1 MSPLRA
7 TVPTGGVR
15 VDIYEIDPA
24 TGTYLGPPYDSVYV
38 YAIGTADALK
48 VKIGYTTGRLE
59 RRLSEIQVGC
69 PLPLEILWWAEAGP
83 GLEEALHRIF
93 ARQRLR
99 GEWFELGPERLSMF
113 DALHEELYSENY
125 ALIEQD
131 AAQHHAR
138 QKASRIRAALLAQ
151 RKSPPPISVAP
162 TQVPPAP
169 PPLTAAVIPGELHL
183 TLHLP
188 PDTASGGTV
197 EWMAVLDHG
206 QQVARIPTP
215 STPGPHLRLKRFSNH
230 RSRFVVFAGNRAG
243 VSLPSAAIEVT
254 ARTS

>member
-1 MSPLRA
+1 MDSYEMD
-7 TVPTGGVR
+7 PT
-15 VDIYEIDPA
+15 
-24 TGTYLGPPYDSVYV
+24 TGAYLGPPYDPMCV

-48 VKIGYTTGRLE
+48 VKIGYTAGRLE

-69 PLPLEILWWAEAGP
+69 PLPLEILWWTEAGP
-83 GLEEALHRIF
+83 GFEAALHRIF

-99 GEWFELGPERLSMF
+99 GEWFALGSERLSMF

-125 ALIEQD
+125 ELIEHD

-138 QKASRIRAALLAQ
+138 QKASRIRAAVLAQ
-151 RKSPPPISVAP
+151 RKSPPPSSMAP
-162 TQVPPAP
+162 THVPAAP
-169 PPLTAAVIPGELHL
+169 PPVTAAVVPNELHL

-188 PDTASGGTV
+188 PNTASGGTV

-206 QQVARIPTP
+206 QQVARIPAP

-230 RSRFVVFAGNRAG
+230 KSCFVVFAGNRAG
-243 VSLPSAAIEVT
+243 VSLPSPAVEVT
-254 ARTS
+254 ARTC